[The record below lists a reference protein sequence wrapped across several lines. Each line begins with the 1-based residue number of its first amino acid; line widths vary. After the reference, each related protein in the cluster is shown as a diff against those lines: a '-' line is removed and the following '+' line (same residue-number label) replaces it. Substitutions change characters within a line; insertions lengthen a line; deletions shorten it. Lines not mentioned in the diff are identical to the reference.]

1 MVTLQNITTKITMK
15 IEIWSD
21 VMCPFCYI
29 GKNNFEQALQKLPF
43 KDQVEVEW
51 KSFQLDPT
59 LNTGETKNT
68 LTYFREKKGFP
79 ETQATQMISQVTQ
92 MGKGAGIDF
101 NFETALI
108 TNTFPAHKLLHLS
121 KKYNKSNEMEE
132 ALFIAH
138 FIDGKNVGDV
148 DTLAEIAESLGID
161 KEEAK
166 HAVTSEELT
175 SEVNE
180 DIQQA
185 RNNGITG
192 VPFFVLNG
200 KYAVSGAQPVEVFE
214 NALQQTYKET
224 VSPFTDLSNGENAC
238 GPDGCSI

>member
-1 MVTLQNITTKITMK
+1 MK

-29 GKNNFEQALQKLPF
+29 GKNNFEQALEKLPF

-59 LNTGETKNT
+59 LDPAETKNT
-68 LTYFREKKGFP
+68 LAYFREKKGFP
-79 ETQATQMISQVTQ
+79 DAQASQMMSQVTQ

-121 KKYNKSNEMEE
+121 KKYNKANEMEE
-132 ALFIAH
+132 ALFKAH
-138 FIDGKNVGDV
+138 FIEGKNVGDL
-148 DTLAEIAESLGID
+148 DTLVSLADSLGID

-166 HAVTSEELT
+166 QALT
-175 SEVNE
+175 SDDFDYEVNQ
-180 DIQQA
+180 DIQEA
-185 RNNGITG
+185 KNNGITG

-214 NALQQTYKET
+214 NALKQTYSEIA
-224 VSPFTDLSNGENAC
+224 SPFQDLSNGENAC
-238 GPDGCSI
+238 DADGCSI

>member
-1 MVTLQNITTKITMK
+1 MK

-29 GKNNFEQALQKLPF
+29 GKNNFEQALEKLPF
-43 KDQVEVEW
+43 KDEVEVEW

-59 LNTGETKNT
+59 LDPKETQDT
-68 LTYFREKKGFP
+68 LQYFREKKGVQAD
-79 ETQATQMISQVTQ
+79 QATQMLAQVTQ

-101 NFETALI
+101 DFNKALI
-108 TNTFPAHKLLHLS
+108 TNTFSAHKLLHLA
-121 KKYNKSNEMEE
+121 KKHNKSNEMEE

-138 FIDGKNVGDV
+138 FIDGKNVGDTEV
-148 DTLAEIAESLGID
+148 LISLAENLGID
-161 KEEAK
+161 KEEARE
-166 HAVTSEELT
+166 AVTSDQLDY
-175 SEVNE
+175 EVNQ
-180 DIQQA
+180 DIMEA
-185 RNNGITG
+185 RNNGVSG

-224 VSPFTDLSNGENAC
+224 VSPLKDLSGSNGASC
-238 GPDGCSI
+238 DADGCSI

>member
-1 MVTLQNITTKITMK
+1 MK

-29 GKNNFEQALQKLPF
+29 GKNNFEQALDKLPF

-59 LNTGETKNT
+59 LDPGKTQNTIE
-68 LTYFREKKGFP
+68 YFKEKKGFP
-79 ETQATQMISQVTQ
+79 EAQASQMISQVAQ
-92 MGKGAGIDF
+92 MGKGAGIEF
-101 NFETALI
+101 NFEKALI
-108 TNTFPAHKLLHLS
+108 TNTFSAHRLLHLA
-121 KKYNKSNEMEE
+121 KKHNKSNEMEE

-138 FIDGKNVGDV
+138 FIDGKNVGDAEV
-148 DTLAEIAESLGID
+148 LVSLAENLGID
-161 KEEAK
+161 KEEAVK
-166 HAVTSEELT
+166 AVTSDQLDY
-175 SEVNE
+175 EVNQ
-180 DIQQA
+180 DIMEA
-185 RNNGITG
+185 RNNGVSG

-224 VSPFTDLSNGENAC
+224 VSPFKDLSGGSGASC
-238 GPDGCSI
+238 DADGCSI

>member
-1 MVTLQNITTKITMK
+1 MK

-29 GKNNFEQALQKLPF
+29 GKNNFEQALEKLPF

-59 LNTGETKNT
+59 LDPKVTQNTIE
-68 LTYFREKKGFP
+68 YFREKKGVA
-79 ETQATQMISQVTQ
+79 EAQAAQMLTQVTQ

-101 NFETALI
+101 NFEKALI
-108 TNTFPAHKLLHLS
+108 TNTFSAHKLLHLA
-121 KKYNKSNEMEE
+121 KKHNKSNEMEE

-138 FIDGKNVGDV
+138 FIDGKNVADPEV
-148 DTLAEIAESLGID
+148 LISLATDLGID
-161 KEEAK
+161 QEEARL
-166 HAVTSEELT
+166 AVTSDALDY
-175 SEVNE
+175 EVNQ
-180 DIQQA
+180 DILEA
-185 RNNGITG
+185 RNNGVSG

-224 VSPFTDLSNGENAC
+224 VSPFKDLSGNEGASC
-238 GPDGCSI
+238 DTDGCSI